1 MSAAGWI
8 AILTAAGTTIGALTA
23 LVIAVNKLFNSV
35 PSHLV
40 KPVETIQSPNP
51 VAPVKPNMLP

>member
-8 AILTAAGTTIGALTA
+8 AILTTAGTTIGALTA
-23 LVIAVNKLFNSV
+23 LVIAINKLFNSV

-40 KPVETIQSPNP
+40 KPVDPIGKPSLIAPANPNT
-51 VAPVKPNMLP
+51 LP